1 MIVNEIIL
9 WITENQELL
18 VGIGLVSV
26 AVFVASLVSLPWL
39 VAKIPNDY
47 FVPKKR
53 QSPPWKNNFPGIWL
67 LAFIGKNIIGSLLLL
82 AGIVMLFLP
91 GQGLL
96 TMVAG
101 LLMMDYPGK
110 FALERKIALTPS
122 ILSKLNWLRSTL
134 NRPPLDTEK

>member
-1 MIVNEIIL
+1 MNEIVL
-9 WITENQELL
+9 WITENQEFLI
-18 VGIGLVSV
+18 GIGLVSGV
-26 AVFVASLVSLPWL
+26 VFVGSLVSLPWL
-39 VAKIPNDY
+39 VAMIPNDY
-47 FVPKKR
+47 FVSKKR
-53 QSPPWKNNFPGIWL
+53 QAPHWKNNFPGIWL
-67 LAFIGKNIIGSLLLL
+67 LAFVGKNIIGSLLLL
-82 AGIVMLFLP
+82 AGIIMLFLP

-122 ILSKLNWLRSTL
+122 ILSKLNWLRSTV

>member
-1 MIVNEIIL
+1 
-9 WITENQELL
+9 
-18 VGIGLVSV
+18 
-26 AVFVASLVSLPWL
+26 
-39 VAKIPNDY
+39 
-47 FVPKKR
+47 
-53 QSPPWKNNFPGIWL
+53 
-67 LAFIGKNIIGSLLLL
+67 
-82 AGIVMLFLP
+82 MLFLP

-122 ILSKLNWLRSTL
+122 ILSKLNWLRSTV